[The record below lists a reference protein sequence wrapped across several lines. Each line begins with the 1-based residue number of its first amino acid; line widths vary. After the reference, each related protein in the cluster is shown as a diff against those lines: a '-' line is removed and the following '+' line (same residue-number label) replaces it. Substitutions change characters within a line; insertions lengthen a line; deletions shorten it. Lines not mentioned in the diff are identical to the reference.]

1 MPTKAEQYAKMADQ
15 VARQLT
21 GSWQEW
27 TAFLITASR
36 LYKYPFHEQMMIYAQ
51 RPDATACAEY
61 DLWNN
66 RMGRYVRRGSKGIAL
81 VDDSGDRPRLRYVFD
96 ISDTGT
102 REHSRTPWLWTLNE
116 EHTAPVMAMLERNY
130 DVGGN
135 DLAQQLA
142 DVAAKLAEAEGG
154 EAAPAAAD
162 RDDREGLLL
171 LSQEMNDTCRAMLKC
186 EKLKARFRVDCAS
199 LQSEPAELD
208 SYGVVVLTGLTNEA
222 LAKLALGLCDTPY
235 TRLAAQA
242 ILTGKRVYVPT
253 EEVELYR
260 YASTA
265 PAAYYAMMK
274 ERLDLLLTSGVV
286 VCSKHNLEGL
296 LLGGAACEAAPAE
309 APAAAEPS
317 APAPMSAARE
327 EKLVHVTKRVLTE
340 RDIRDAAAEK
350 VTCIHV
356 PAKCIL
362 TALAKDCAKEHG
374 IRLVQE

>member
-1 MPTKAEQYAKMADQ
+1 MEQTLLNEI
-15 VARQLT
+15 VAR
-21 GSWQEW
+21 
-27 TAFLITASR
+27 
-36 LYKYPFHEQMMIYAQ
+36 
-51 RPDATACAEY
+51 
-61 DLWNN
+61 
-66 RMGRYVRRGSKGIAL
+66 
-81 VDDSGDRPRLRYVFD
+81 
-96 ISDTGT
+96 
-102 REHSRTPWLWTLNE
+102 
-116 EHTAPVMAMLERNY
+116 
-130 DVGGN
+130 
-135 DLAQQLA
+135 
-142 DVAAKLAEAEGG
+142 VAAKLAEAEGG
-154 EAAPAAAD
+154 EAASAAAS

-208 SYGVVVLTGLTNEA
+208 SYGVVGLTNEA

-242 ILTGKRVYVPT
+242 ILAGKRVYIPT

-317 APAPMSAARE
+317 APAPMPAARE

-362 TALAKDCAKEHG
+362 PALAKACAKEHG

>member
-1 MPTKAEQYAKMADQ
+1 
-15 VARQLT
+15 
-21 GSWQEW
+21 
-27 TAFLITASR
+27 
-36 LYKYPFHEQMMIYAQ
+36 
-51 RPDATACAEY
+51 
-61 DLWNN
+61 
-66 RMGRYVRRGSKGIAL
+66 
-81 VDDSGDRPRLRYVFD
+81 
-96 ISDTGT
+96 
-102 REHSRTPWLWTLNE
+102 
-116 EHTAPVMAMLERNY
+116 
-130 DVGGN
+130 
-135 DLAQQLA
+135 
-142 DVAAKLAEAEGG
+142 
-154 EAAPAAAD
+154 
-162 RDDREGLLL
+162 
-171 LSQEMNDTCRAMLKC
+171 MLKC

-309 APAAAEPS
+309 G
-317 APAPMSAARE
+317 SAARE

>member
-1 MPTKAEQYAKMADQ
+1 MEQTLLNEI
-15 VARQLT
+15 VAR
-21 GSWQEW
+21 
-27 TAFLITASR
+27 
-36 LYKYPFHEQMMIYAQ
+36 
-51 RPDATACAEY
+51 
-61 DLWNN
+61 
-66 RMGRYVRRGSKGIAL
+66 
-81 VDDSGDRPRLRYVFD
+81 
-96 ISDTGT
+96 
-102 REHSRTPWLWTLNE
+102 
-116 EHTAPVMAMLERNY
+116 
-130 DVGGN
+130 
-135 DLAQQLA
+135 
-142 DVAAKLAEAEGG
+142 VAAKLAEAEGG

-286 VCSKHNLEGL
+286 VCSKLNLEGL

-309 APAAAEPS
+309 
-317 APAPMSAARE
+317 
-327 EKLVHVTKRVLTE
+327 TKRVLTE

>member
-1 MPTKAEQYAKMADQ
+1 MEQTLLNEI
-15 VARQLT
+15 VAR
-21 GSWQEW
+21 
-27 TAFLITASR
+27 
-36 LYKYPFHEQMMIYAQ
+36 
-51 RPDATACAEY
+51 
-61 DLWNN
+61 
-66 RMGRYVRRGSKGIAL
+66 
-81 VDDSGDRPRLRYVFD
+81 
-96 ISDTGT
+96 
-102 REHSRTPWLWTLNE
+102 
-116 EHTAPVMAMLERNY
+116 
-130 DVGGN
+130 
-135 DLAQQLA
+135 
-142 DVAAKLAEAEGG
+142 VAAKLAEAEGG
-154 EAAPAAAD
+154 EAASAAAS

-242 ILTGKRVYVPT
+242 ILAGKRVYIPT

-309 APAAAEPS
+309 APAA
-317 APAPMSAARE
+317 PMPAARE

-374 IRLVQE
+374 IRLGQE

>member
-1 MPTKAEQYAKMADQ
+1 MEQTLLNEI
-15 VARQLT
+15 VAR
-21 GSWQEW
+21 
-27 TAFLITASR
+27 
-36 LYKYPFHEQMMIYAQ
+36 
-51 RPDATACAEY
+51 
-61 DLWNN
+61 
-66 RMGRYVRRGSKGIAL
+66 
-81 VDDSGDRPRLRYVFD
+81 
-96 ISDTGT
+96 
-102 REHSRTPWLWTLNE
+102 
-116 EHTAPVMAMLERNY
+116 
-130 DVGGN
+130 
-135 DLAQQLA
+135 
-142 DVAAKLAEAEGG
+142 VAAKLAEVEGG

-274 ERLDLLLTSGVV
+274 ERLDLLLTSGV
-286 VCSKHNLEGL
+286 
-296 LLGGAACEAAPAE
+296 
-309 APAAAEPS
+309 
-317 APAPMSAARE
+317 AARE

>member
-1 MPTKAEQYAKMADQ
+1 MNRKEGKPWNKRLLNEI
-15 VARQLT
+15 VAR
-21 GSWQEW
+21 
-27 TAFLITASR
+27 
-36 LYKYPFHEQMMIYAQ
+36 
-51 RPDATACAEY
+51 
-61 DLWNN
+61 
-66 RMGRYVRRGSKGIAL
+66 
-81 VDDSGDRPRLRYVFD
+81 
-96 ISDTGT
+96 
-102 REHSRTPWLWTLNE
+102 
-116 EHTAPVMAMLERNY
+116 
-130 DVGGN
+130 
-135 DLAQQLA
+135 
-142 DVAAKLAEAEGG
+142 VAAKLAEVEGG

-171 LSQEMNDTCRAMLKC
+171 LSQEMNEHLPGHAEVREAEGAVPCGL
-186 EKLKARFRVDCAS
+186 RF
-199 LQSEPAELD
+199 PP
-208 SYGVVVLTGLTNEA
+208 GVSRPSWIPMAWLCSPGSPTRPLP
-222 LAKLALGLCDTPY
+222 KLALGLCDTPY

-274 ERLDLLLTSGVV
+274 ERLDLLLASGVV

-296 LLGGAACEAAPAE
+296 LLGGAACESAPAE
-309 APAAAEPS
+309 GPAAAEPS
-317 APAPMSAARE
+317 APAPMPAARE

>member
-1 MPTKAEQYAKMADQ
+1 MEQTLLNEI
-15 VARQLT
+15 VAR
-21 GSWQEW
+21 
-27 TAFLITASR
+27 
-36 LYKYPFHEQMMIYAQ
+36 
-51 RPDATACAEY
+51 
-61 DLWNN
+61 
-66 RMGRYVRRGSKGIAL
+66 
-81 VDDSGDRPRLRYVFD
+81 
-96 ISDTGT
+96 
-102 REHSRTPWLWTLNE
+102 
-116 EHTAPVMAMLERNY
+116 
-130 DVGGN
+130 
-135 DLAQQLA
+135 
-142 DVAAKLAEAEGG
+142 VAAKLAEAEGG

-309 APAAAEPS
+309 AP
-317 APAPMSAARE
+317 MSAARE

>member
-1 MPTKAEQYAKMADQ
+1 MEQTLLNEI
-15 VARQLT
+15 VAR
-21 GSWQEW
+21 
-27 TAFLITASR
+27 
-36 LYKYPFHEQMMIYAQ
+36 
-51 RPDATACAEY
+51 
-61 DLWNN
+61 
-66 RMGRYVRRGSKGIAL
+66 
-81 VDDSGDRPRLRYVFD
+81 
-96 ISDTGT
+96 
-102 REHSRTPWLWTLNE
+102 
-116 EHTAPVMAMLERNY
+116 
-130 DVGGN
+130 
-135 DLAQQLA
+135 
-142 DVAAKLAEAEGG
+142 VAAKLAEAEGG
-154 EAAPAAAD
+154 EAASAAAS

-171 LSQEMNDTCRAMLKC
+171 LSQEMNDTCRAMLK
-186 EKLKARFRVDCAS
+186 CAS

-242 ILTGKRVYVPT
+242 ILAGKRVYIPT